1 MKKLAEKKE
10 IEKDLKLLAK
20 SSVIVFIGLFLSKVF
35 TYVYRIIIAREFGPE
50 TYGFFTIA
58 VMITGWFIAFSNIGL
73 NQGLVRYVAIFR
85 IKNQKSKISYLF
97 KVSLIFTAITS
108 IAAGILLFLL
118 APFISLNLF
127 HNSDLII
134 FLKFFSLIISL
145 TVISEIYL
153 SVVLAYEYIGWYT
166 FIYKVLLSF
175 LRVLII
181 AGLVYL
187 GLKTNAIFL
196 SYTLSL
202 LLILIFSFYLCKNKF
217 SFLFDKRLPKS
228 QAKALFRKLFYYS
241 WPLLFYAILWNT
253 FHWTDSF
260 FIGYFKNAYEVGIY
274 NAAVPIAFLLT
285 MTSSLF
291 MQLFFPM
298 INREYSLGNKETV
311 KQLSQQVGKWI
322 FALNIPLTILF
333 ILYPQFFLNL
343 LFGPDYLS
351 AANSLRFLAVG
362 TLFFSLFDVSNKLI
376 TMGGRSKVVLSDI
389 LVVFVGNITLD
400 ILLIPRYGIEGAAF
414 ATMIS
419 LILLSLIFAVQSF
432 IFYSILPIRRK
443 IINISIATGISTVIL
458 IYLTTK
464 FPSGILYTLTLFTLF
479 FILYLI
485 SILLLQGFDK
495 NDKMIFKIVLR
506 KLEVF
511 KN

>member
-127 HNSDLII
+127 HNSDIII

-202 LLILIFSFYLCKNKF
+202 LLIL
-217 SFLFDKRLPKS
+217 
-228 QAKALFRKLFYYS
+228 
-241 WPLLFYAILWNT
+241 
-253 FHWTDSF
+253 
-260 FIGYFKNAYEVGIY
+260 
-274 NAAVPIAFLLT
+274 
-285 MTSSLF
+285 
-291 MQLFFPM
+291 
-298 INREYSLGNKETV
+298 
-311 KQLSQQVGKWI
+311 
-322 FALNIPLTILF
+322 
-333 ILYPQFFLNL
+333 
-343 LFGPDYLS
+343 
-351 AANSLRFLAVG
+351 
-362 TLFFSLFDVSNKLI
+362 
-376 TMGGRSKVVLSDI
+376 
-389 LVVFVGNITLD
+389 
-400 ILLIPRYGIEGAAF
+400 
-414 ATMIS
+414 
-419 LILLSLIFAVQSF
+419 
-432 IFYSILPIRRK
+432 
-443 IINISIATGISTVIL
+443 
-458 IYLTTK
+458 
-464 FPSGILYTLTLFTLF
+464 
-479 FILYLI
+479 
-485 SILLLQGFDK
+485 
-495 NDKMIFKIVLR
+495 
-506 KLEVF
+506 
-511 KN
+511 